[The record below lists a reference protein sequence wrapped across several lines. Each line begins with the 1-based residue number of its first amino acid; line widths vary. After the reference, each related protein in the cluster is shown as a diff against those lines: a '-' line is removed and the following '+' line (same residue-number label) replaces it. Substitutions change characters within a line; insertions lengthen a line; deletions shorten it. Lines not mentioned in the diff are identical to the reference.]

1 MILGI
6 LGIHAFN
13 LIDTFFVGQLGTR
26 ELAAMSFT
34 FPVVFTIAGMALGL
48 GLGASAVISRAIGE
62 GDWHKVRRLTTDSL
76 TLSWLIVAFLV
87 VVGLLTIDPVF
98 RLLGATDEFLP
109 LIRQYMRI
117 WYPGAA
123 FVVIPMVGNN
133 AIRATGDTKTPSLIM
148 LVAVCANGLID
159 PFLIFGWGPFPR
171 LELAGAA
178 LATIIG
184 RSITF
189 TVALWVLGRREK
201 MLTRRFP
208 GVRAVWESWKS
219 ILYIGVPSGLV
230 NVAIPVGLGII
241 TRLVSGY
248 GAAAVAGFGVASRV
262 ETFALTPIGAVRS
275 VVAPFVGQNWG
286 ACRHDR
292 VRRGV
297 ALSQRFALAWGVLL
311 LVVFAIVGSRLATLF
326 NDDPA
331 VVRNVA
337 LYLWIVPLSYGL
349 KGVFQLSTAGLAVL
363 RRPLDAAL
371 LTALQI
377 FGLYVP
383 LGILGSHILG
393 LTGVFGAA
401 AVANLVTGFAA
412 YFWLKRVMAIRE
424 RCDEAGLTE

>member
-48 GLGASAVISRAIGE
+48 GLGTSAVISRAIGE

-76 TLSWLIVAFLV
+76 ALSWLIVACLV
-87 VVGLLTIDPVF
+87 IVGLLTIDPVF
-98 RLLGATDEFLP
+98 RLLGATDESLP

-123 FVVIPMVGNN
+123 FVVIPMVGNS

-189 TVALWVLGRREK
+189 AFALWVLGRREK

-208 GVRAVWESWKS
+208 GFRTVWESWKS
-219 ILYIGVPSGLV
+219 VLYIGVPSGLV

-248 GAAAVAGFGVASRV
+248 GAAAVAAFGVASRI

-275 VVAPFVGQNWG
+275 VLTPFIGQNWG
-286 ACRHDR
+286 ARRHDR

-297 ALSQRFALAWGVLL
+297 ILSQRFALAWGVLL
-311 LVVFAIVGSRLATLF
+311 LGVFAFVGSRLAALF

-337 LYLWIVPLSYGL
+337 LYLWLVPLSYGL

-363 RRPLDAAL
+363 RRPLDAAV

-377 FGLYVP
+377 FGFYVP
-383 LGILGSHILG
+383 LGVLGSRLLG

-401 AVANLVTGFAA
+401 AIANIVTGIAA
-412 YFWLKRVMAIRE
+412 YFWLARVMRMRE
-424 RCDEAGLTE
+424 RRGEAGLEG

>member
-412 YFWLKRVMAIRE
+412 YFWLKRVMAMRE